1 MEVLG
6 LIIGLIFVIA
16 LSSGMQSRN
25 TVNKKFQEYD
35 MSKVSVGKLAI
46 ARNKGASTY
55 EIRKGIIE
63 GKYNKDDQFKL

>member
-16 LSSGMQSRN
+16 LSSGMQERN

-35 MSKVSVGKLAI
+35 P
-46 ARNKGASTY
+46 
-55 EIRKGIIE
+55 
-63 GKYNKDDQFKL
+63 